1 VPFLLKDIMGLMEGQ
16 PISYGSRLL
25 HGFRSPVDS
34 AYVRR
39 ARAAGL
45 VLLGRTN
52 APEFGLLAVT
62 EGELHGPCH
71 NPWNPAYTP
80 GGSSGGSGAAVAARM
95 VPWAHANDG
104 GGSIRIPASHCG
116 LFGLKPTRAR
126 ISLAPLGEGWSG
138 LVTEGALT
146 RSVRDMAA
154 LLDALS
160 GPAPGDP
167 YAAPVPPRPFGEE
180 VRLPP
185 GRLRV
190 AFTSRPLMGTDT
202 HPACRAAVEDA
213 ARLLESLGHH
223 VEEVHPPLER
233 EALVRAY
240 LAIVSA
246 NLAAEI
252 DAAALHAGRPAGADV
267 LELPT
272 RALLL
277 MGRIVSGAELAAAL
291 MVAQRARNDMAGFM
305 ERFDVLVTPTAA
317 RPPVRLR
324 ELSLKRVERLGIQVL
339 ERLPLRKLLDLLV
352 DDAAKNALAAT
363 PNTQL
368 MNLTGQPAASV
379 PLCWGEE
386 GLPLGIQLAARFG
399 DEGTIFRLAAQ
410 LEEARPWAGKKPP
423 GI

>member
-1 VPFLLKDIMGLMEGQ
+1 MGSE
-16 PISYGSRLL
+16 
-25 HGFRSPVDS
+25 
-34 AYVRR
+34 
-39 ARAAGL
+39 
-45 VLLGRTN
+45 
-52 APEFGLLAVT
+52 
-62 EGELHGPCH
+62 
-71 NPWNPAYTP
+71 
-80 GGSSGGSGAAVAARM
+80 
-95 VPWAHANDG
+95 
-104 GGSIRIPASHCG
+104 
-116 LFGLKPTRAR
+116 
-126 ISLAPLGEGWSG
+126 
-138 LVTEGALT
+138 
-146 RSVRDMAA
+146 
-154 LLDALS
+154 
-160 GPAPGDP
+160 
-167 YAAPVPPRPFGEE
+167 
-180 VRLPP
+180 
-185 GRLRV
+185 
-190 AFTSRPLMGTDT
+190 T

-252 DAAALHAGRPAGADV
+252 DAAALHAGRTAGADV

-305 ERFDVLVTPTAA
+305 ARFDVLVTPTAA

-352 DDAAKNALAAT
+352 DDAARNALAAT

-379 PLCWGEE
+379 PLCWSEE
-386 GLPLGIQLAARFG
+386 GLPIGIQLAARYG
-399 DEGTIFRLAAQ
+399 DEGTLLRLAAQ
-410 LEEARPWAGKKPP
+410 LEQARPWAGKKPP
-423 GI
+423 GL